1 MRIGYVPYSKSL
13 LHPGDR
19 RRLGMWAESKGI
31 ELELINPLNSDLLV
45 LSNAANF
52 GYWIKRATQPVVLDL
67 VDGYLGESP
76 SFFYDFLRNLLRT
89 MRGTSSF
96 HWITYTRHLKAACQ
110 SSSLVIVASEE
121 QALFVKQYNQN
132 VRVILDNH
140 SELIMSKC
148 FSESSPILQE
158 SFFVN
163 PFILWEGFGYTLKHF
178 EFMADELD
186 EFLSSSNWR
195 MCLVTVREFH
205 RWGGILGKVKTESY
219 IRKLFPKSHHQV
231 AIVDWNLQNLSY
243 VSAKAT
249 AAIIPITPFDKFA
262 NLKSE
267 NKLLSMWQLGLRTLV
282 SDTPAYRRVMQL
294 AGQDNDI
301 ISRNG
306 WSDALAKLLA
316 DSREDPHSKL
326 RRARYLS
333 QAHSDSA
340 LVAKW
345 DLALKVALA
354 QTQK

>member
-96 HWITYTRHLKAACQ
+96 HWIIYTRHLKAACQ

-148 FSESSPILQE
+148 LSESSPILQE

-195 MCLVTVREFH
+195 MCLVTVRKFH
-205 RWGGILGKVKTESY
+205 RWGGDSW
-219 IRKLFPKSHHQV
+219 KS
-231 AIVDWNLQNLSY
+231 
-243 VSAKAT
+243 
-249 AAIIPITPFDKFA
+249 
-262 NLKSE
+262 
-267 NKLLSMWQLGLRTLV
+267 
-282 SDTPAYRRVMQL
+282 
-294 AGQDNDI
+294 
-301 ISRNG
+301 
-306 WSDALAKLLA
+306 
-316 DSREDPHSKL
+316 
-326 RRARYLS
+326 
-333 QAHSDSA
+333 
-340 LVAKW
+340 
-345 DLALKVALA
+345 
-354 QTQK
+354 